1 MATTI
6 EDLIAYGTKEL
17 EKENIEDAKLKVKIL
32 LAFLMNTSKEYLIL
46 NKEQILNNNIIKKYQ
61 QGINKIKSGMPLQHI
76 THTQE
81 FMGLSFYVDKNVLIP
96 RFDTES
102 LVIETLELIKNQEN
116 LNILDMCTGSGAI
129 AISLAKKI
137 KGCHIY
143 AADISLKALNVA
155 KINNQLNATNVEF
168 IKSNMFKNISRKD
181 FDIIVSNPPYIETTN
196 IQYLNQDVQQE
207 PKIALDG
214 GEDGLKFYRILA
226 KQAYQY
232 LKPNGLLVME
242 IGYNQKQSVT
252 KILKS
257 TEKYQKINCKKDFD
271 GNDRIILC
279 KTLI

>member
-6 EDLIAYGTKEL
+6 EDLIVYGTKEL
-17 EKENIEDAKLKVKIL
+17 KKENIEDAKLKAKIL

-61 QGINKIKSGMPLQHI
+61 QGIYKIKYGMPLQYI

-102 LVIETLELIKNQEN
+102 LVIEILELIKNQEN

-129 AISLAKKI
+129 AISLDKKI

-143 AADISLKALNVA
+143 AADISVKALNVA

-257 TEKYQKINCKKDFD
+257 TEKYQEINCKKDFD

>member
-6 EDLIAYGTKEL
+6 EDLIVYGTKEL
-17 EKENIEDAKLKVKIL
+17 KKENIEDAKLKAKIL

-61 QGINKIKSGMPLQHI
+61 QGIYKIKYGMPLQYI

-102 LVIETLELIKNQEN
+102 LVIETLGLIKNQEN

-143 AADISLKALNVA
+143 AADISVKALNVA

-257 TEKYQKINCKKDFD
+257 TEKYQEINCKKDFD

>member
-6 EDLIAYGTKEL
+6 EDLIVYGTKEL
-17 EKENIEDAKLKVKIL
+17 KKENIEDAKLKAKIL

-61 QGINKIKSGMPLQHI
+61 QGIYKIKYGMPLQYI

-102 LVIETLELIKNQEN
+102 LVIEILELIKNQEN

-143 AADISLKALNVA
+143 AADISVKALNVA

-257 TEKYQKINCKKDFD
+257 TEKYQEINCKKDFD

>member
-6 EDLIAYGTKEL
+6 EDLIVYGTKEL
-17 EKENIEDAKLKVKIL
+17 KKENIEDAKLKAKIL

-76 THTQE
+76 THSQE

-102 LVIETLELIKNQEN
+102 LVIEILELIKNQEN

-143 AADISLKALNVA
+143 AADISVKALNVA

-257 TEKYQKINCKKDFD
+257 TEKYQEINCKKDFD

>member
-6 EDLIAYGTKEL
+6 EDLIVYGTKKL
-17 EKENIEDAKLKVKIL
+17 EKENIEDAKLKAKIL
-32 LAFLMNTSKEYLIL
+32 LAFLMNTPKEYLIL
-46 NKEQILNNNIIKKYQ
+46 HKEQILNNNVIKKYQ

-76 THTQE
+76 THSQE

-102 LVIETLELIKNQEN
+102 LVIEILELIKNQEN

-143 AADISLKALNVA
+143 AADISVKALNVA

>member
-6 EDLIAYGTKEL
+6 EDLIVYGTKKL
-17 EKENIEDAKLKVKIL
+17 EKENIEDAKLKAKIL

-61 QGINKIKSGMPLQHI
+61 QGIYKIKYGMPLQYI

-102 LVIETLELIKNQEN
+102 LVIETLGLIKNQEN

-143 AADISLKALNVA
+143 AADISVKALNVA

-257 TEKYQKINCKKDFD
+257 TEKYQEINCKKDFD

>member
-6 EDLIAYGTKEL
+6 EDLIVYGTKEL
-17 EKENIEDAKLKVKIL
+17 KKENIEDAKLKAKIL

-76 THTQE
+76 THSQE

-102 LVIETLELIKNQEN
+102 LVIEILELIKNQEN

-129 AISLAKKI
+129 AISLDKKI

-143 AADISLKALNVA
+143 AADISVKALNVA

-257 TEKYQKINCKKDFD
+257 TEKYQEINCKKDFD